1 MNLYLRLLAFLLL
14 TRRRPRASVLGPVR
28 TPFRVWPT
36 DLDLL
41 RHVNNGTY
49 LTIMD
54 IARLDLL
61 ARSGVAA
68 RIRARGWY
76 PVVVAE
82 TISFR
87 RSLTL
92 FERFEVVTSC
102 LGWDDRSIFLSQDF
116 ERQGKVVA
124 TAVIRAR
131 FLGRDGERVTPEQ
144 LLALA
149 GDVGP
154 RPELPGWVVDWAATT
169 DPRSSGAAPAQTKP
183 GTDSQARPAGGA
195 SSRRTLPSM
204 RP

>member
-1 MNLYLRLLAFLLL
+1 VNLYLRLLAFLLL
-14 TRRRPRASVLGPVR
+14 TRRRSRVPVLGPVR

-41 RHVNNGTY
+41 RHVNNGAY

-61 ARSGVAA
+61 SRAGLSRE
-68 RIRARGWY
+68 IRRRGWY

-82 TISFR
+82 TITFH

-92 FERFEVVTSC
+92 FQRFEIRTEC

-116 ERQGKVVA
+116 ERDGRVIA
-124 TAVIRAR
+124 NAVIRAR

-149 GDVGP
+149 GDVGA
-154 RPELPGWVVDWAATT
+154 RPELPRWVQDWAAATG
-169 DPRSSGAAPAQTKP
+169 R
-183 GTDSQARPAGGA
+183 RPAA
-195 SSRRTLPSM
+195 TSRPTPAELAVVG
-204 RP
+204 

>member
-1 MNLYLRLLAFLLL
+1 VKLYLRLLSFALL
-14 TRRRPRASVLGPVR
+14 TRRRSRVSVLGPAR

-61 ARSGVAA
+61 SRAGLSRAIRSK
-68 RIRARGWY
+68 GWY

-82 TISFR
+82 TITFR

-92 FERFEVVTSC
+92 LQRFEIVTTC
-102 LGWDDRSIFLSQDF
+102 LGWDERSIFLSQDF
-116 ERQGKVVA
+116 ERGGKVIA
-124 TAVIRAR
+124 SAVIRAR
-131 FLGRDGERVTPEQ
+131 FLGRDGERVTPDQ

-154 RPELPGWVVDWAATT
+154 RPHLPEWVERWAAAT
-169 DPRSSGAAPAQTKP
+169 D
-183 GTDSQARPAGGA
+183 ARPVVAGA
-195 SSRRTLPSM
+195 
-204 RP
+204 

>member
-1 MNLYLRLLAFLLL
+1 MNLYLRLLAFRLL
-14 TRRRPRASVLGPVR
+14 TRRRSRVSVLGPVR
-28 TPFRVWPT
+28 TPFRVWPS

-61 ARSGVAA
+61 ARAGLAGPV
-68 RIRARGWY
+68 RARGWY

-82 TISFR
+82 TITFR

-92 FERFEVVTSC
+92 FQRFEIVTTC
-102 LGWDDRSIFLSQDF
+102 LGWDEKSIFLSQDF
-116 ERQGKVVA
+116 ERDGRTVA

-131 FLGRDGERVTPEQ
+131 FLGRDGTRVTPEQ

-154 RPELPGWVVDWAATT
+154 RPQLPDWVRDWAAAT
-169 DPRSSGAAPAQTKP
+169 DRRGAPSVQTNP
-183 GTDSQARPAGGA
+183 GTDSQARPAAGA
-195 SSRRTLPSM
+195 SSRITLPSM

>member
-1 MNLYLRLLAFLLL
+1 MNLYLRLLAFALL
-14 TRRRPRASVLGPVR
+14 TRRRPRVSLLGPCR

-54 IARLDLL
+54 IARLDLMSR
-61 ARSGVAA
+61 AGVTPALK
-68 RIRARGWY
+68 ARGWY

-92 FERFEVVTSC
+92 FQRFEIRTEC
-102 LGWDDRSIFLSQDF
+102 LGWDDRSVFLSQDF
-116 ERQGKVVA
+116 ERGGTVVA

-149 GDVGP
+149 GEGP
-154 RPELPGWVVDWAATT
+154 DSPPLPDWVREWAAAT
-169 DPRSSGAAPAQTKP
+169 DTRARTVPQTKP
-183 GTDSQARPAGGA
+183 GTDSHARPAGGA
-195 SSRRTLPSM
+195 SSRSTAPSM

>member
-1 MNLYLRLLAFLLL
+1 MKLYLRLLAFVLL
-14 TRRRPRASVLGPVR
+14 TRRRSRVSLLGPVR

-54 IARLDLL
+54 VARLDLMSRAGL
-61 ARSGVAA
+61 AGPVR
-68 RIRARGWY
+68 RRGWY

-82 TISFR
+82 TITFR

-92 FERFEVVTSC
+92 FQRFEIVTTC

-116 ERQGKVVA
+116 ERGGSVVA
-124 TAVIRAR
+124 SAVIRAR
-131 FLGRDGERVTPEQ
+131 FLGRGGERVTPQQ
-144 LLALA
+144 LLELA

-154 RPELPGWVVDWAATT
+154 RP
-169 DPRSSGAAPAQTKP
+169 
-183 GTDSQARPAGGA
+183 
-195 SSRRTLPSM
+195 TLPEWVRRWAEATDG
-204 RP
+204 RPTATGRS

>member
-1 MNLYLRLLAFLLL
+1 MNLYLRLLAFALL
-14 TRRRPRASVLGPVR
+14 TRRRSRVSVLGPAR

-61 ARSGVAA
+61 SRAGLSGAIRS
-68 RIRARGWY
+68 RGWY

-82 TISFR
+82 TITFR

-92 FERFEVVTSC
+92 FQRFEIVTTC
-102 LGWDDRSIFLSQDF
+102 LGWDERSIFLAQDF
-116 ERQGKVVA
+116 ERGGTVIA
-124 TAVIRAR
+124 SAVIRAR

-144 LLALA
+144 LLELA
-149 GDVGP
+149 GDLGP
-154 RPELPGWVVDWAATT
+154 RPVLPEWVERWAAAT
-169 DPRSSGAAPAQTKP
+169 DTRSAAA
-183 GTDSQARPAGGA
+183 AA
-195 SSRRTLPSM
+195 
-204 RP
+204 

>member
-1 MNLYLRLLAFLLL
+1 VNLYLRLLAFLLL
-14 TRRRPRASVLGPVR
+14 TRRRSRVPVLGPVR

-41 RHVNNGTY
+41 RHVNNGAY

-61 ARSGVAA
+61 SRAGLSRE
-68 RIRARGWY
+68 IRRRGWY

-82 TISFR
+82 TITFH

-92 FERFEVVTSC
+92 FQRFEIRTEC

-116 ERQGKVVA
+116 ERDGRVIA
-124 TAVIRAR
+124 NAVIRAR

-144 LLALA
+144 LIALA
-149 GDVGP
+149 GDVGA
-154 RPELPGWVVDWAATT
+154 RPELPRWVQDWAAATG
-169 DPRSSGAAPAQTKP
+169 R
-183 GTDSQARPAGGA
+183 RPAA
-195 SSRRTLPSM
+195 TSRPTPAELAVVG
-204 RP
+204 